1 MVQIITAFSSTV
13 RGWNWHC
20 KAIKIPQQNTLAEAD
35 LFLYVSLPY
44 EKLRKAY
51 QALILRMPS
60 SLQSTYKLPIM
71 RPACGGNRLGIERE
85 QRNGQPETLVFVL
98 TCCVVCISD
107 VDILFIAFVYRWRT
121 QRAGKET
128 DIKSHWIMAWPAW
141 VSFKHASKIHANRI
155 PTPEGLTHL
164 SR

>member
-1 MVQIITAFSSTV
+1 MARCREIDYSSMTMVLNKELTELIQFS
-13 RGWNWHC
+13 
-20 KAIKIPQQNTLAEAD
+20 E
-35 LFLYVSLPY
+35 
-44 EKLRKAY
+44 LRKLMTMVLNGELTY
-51 QALILRMPS
+51 FLQYCPWMELALQSYKDSPTEYSGRGGSILVRMPS

-71 RPACGGNRLGIERE
+71 RPACGGNR
-85 QRNGQPETLVFVL
+85 
-98 TCCVVCISD
+98 
-107 VDILFIAFVYRWRT
+107 RT